1 MVTTTLKTRV
11 LKTALVGNVK
21 LPTPADRIGSG
32 RVVDLDYPPTTFLSQ
47 GQFPMPRLPEPEP
60 RSRQEVFD
68 AMSMPPA
75 GSPSGP
81 AGRVPGSSA
90 CRGPL
95 AAAWRADRTN
105 PSRANR
111 LRSHGHS
118 NPVGG
123 DCQSPD
129 RRDDRTDLKA
139 TPETVRRTAA
149 RTAATKN

>member
-1 MVTTTLKTRV
+1 MRTTTLKTRV

-32 RVVDLDYPPTTFLSQ
+32 FAADIDNPATVLSQ

-68 AMSMPPA
+68 ATSMPPA

-81 AGRVPGSSA
+81 AWRSPGSSA

-111 LRSHGHS
+111 PRSHGLS

-129 RRDDRTDLKA
+129 RLDDRTDLKA
-139 TPETVRRTAA
+139 TPKTVRRTVA
-149 RTAATKN
+149 RTAAAKK

>member
-32 RVVDLDYPPTTFLSQ
+32 FVVGMDHYPTTFLSQ
-47 GQFPMPRLPEPEP
+47 GQFPLPRLPEPEP

-95 AAAWRADRTN
+95 AAAWRANRTN

-111 LRSHGHS
+111 PWSHGHS
-118 NPVGG
+118 ISVSG

-129 RRDDRTDLKA
+129 RLDDRKDLKA
-139 TPETVRRTAA
+139 TPDTVRQTATRTV
-149 RTAATKN
+149 ATGI